1 MPVDPSGNSTRPTG
15 QTPVTGQTAD
25 APQINSP
32 VDDIYAILNMLEF
45 SDGRKSRRGH
55 IAMNGYRAAGAENAV
70 DPQDYV
76 TLSQMQAAIAAAQG
90 VPTGAMIAM
99 TGAVVPAAWVIANGQ
114 SLLRATFPA
123 FWAWV
128 QTSGNLAATEGAKT
142 FGQYGPGDG
151 STTFTVPNLYAD
163 GGYFIRPLASGRT
176 IGSVQADEVKA
187 HGHNASFEGVPV
199 APHQHRHGAAFV
211 GSGTGSNGGYVVEF
225 GENVT
230 TTFAGG
236 HTPAGTVTVTPSTGV
251 ENRPKNIAYPVL
263 IKT

>member
-1 MPVDPSGNSTRPTG
+1 MPVDPSGNATRPTSPI
-15 QTPVTGQTAD
+15 PVTGQTAD
-25 APQINSP
+25 APQINVA

-45 SDGRKSRRGH
+45 SDGRKSRRGP
-55 IAMNGYRAAGAENAV
+55 IAMNGYRAAGAANAV

-76 TLSQMQAAIAAAQG
+76 TLSQVQSLIAAVQG

-114 SLLRATFPA
+114 TLLRATYPA

-128 QTSGNLAATEGAKT
+128 QTSGNLAATEVAKT

-151 STTFTVPNLYAD
+151 SSTFTVPNLYAD

-187 HGHNASFEGVPV
+187 HDHAATFSGNPVPPHDHNAAGVPGGPGNAFGGGV
-199 APHQHRHGAAFV
+199 AGISAAL
-211 GSGTGSNGGYVVEF
+211 
-225 GENVT
+225 T
-230 TTFAGG
+230 TANGG
-236 HTPAGTVTVTPSTGV
+236 HTPTGTVSVSASGGSET
-251 ENRPKNIAYPVL
+251 RPRNIAYPVL